1 LESGQSGRT
10 VGAAIWFAQTLRGA
24 LKDQC
29 VVRHWRQVVE
39 IVLRPSQDRI
49 TAPGDVITTSDQKDN
64 QQWMVAQQDRSMTFD
79 VGVVDLPA
87 SYRYAMKALN

>member
-1 LESGQSGRT
+1 
-10 VGAAIWFAQTLRGA
+10 
-24 LKDQC
+24 
-29 VVRHWRQVVE
+29 VE

-64 QQWMVAQQDRSMTFD
+64 QHWMVAQQDRSMTFD

-87 SYRYAMKALN
+87 SYRYAMKAGNYIMICVDADRQPEQDGLVIARRLTFEQCAKKHA